1 MFFTCLALTPTKPCL
16 PKPSLTLCLKLRLP
30 FYSLKPLVGPLAIS
44 PLFMLYPLTPNSENR
59 VTDVPDTGKI
69 VKKSKYVVRYS
80 ECYPGS
86 QEDAMLFTYIISFNP
101 PSPLKC
107 ILLSAQFSSWENL
120 RRLDIKELVLVK
132 PTM

>member
-1 MFFTCLALTPTKPCL
+1 
-16 PKPSLTLCLKLRLP
+16 
-30 FYSLKPLVGPLAIS
+30 
-44 PLFMLYPLTPNSENR
+44 MLYPLTPNSENR

-69 VKKSKYVVRYS
+69 VKSKYVVRYS

-86 QEDAMLFTYIISFNP
+86 KEDAMLFTYIISFNP

-132 PTM
+132 PNV